1 MSLVMGAIAA
11 TYSLDDISLTQSCE
25 NWPTPWLPPA
35 PLGSLYTGFEDCT
48 GAIPRM
54 DSATSSGGARY
65 SATSSGGAR
74 DSATSGVGS
83 SGGSPIAAE
92 LYAPMAARTG
102 QLGMRLKVRRHLRI
116 DEERPKLILGS
127 LILADASRASDAIL
141 LSLWAKMQPG
151 ETAEHG
157 ETPPSITFE
166 LLDVNR
172 SYTWIGHWRACNMTH
187 GRAWT
192 KCAAEVPITPALALH
207 VIQVSILFG
216 AVRASYLVDDLA
228 VEL

>member
-1 MSLVMGAIAA
+1 MGATAA

-54 DSATSSGGARY
+54 DSATSSGVARD

-74 DSATSGVGS
+74 DRATSGVGS

-102 QLGMRLKVRRHLRI
+102 QLGMRLKVRRHLRM

-141 LSLWAKMQPG
+141 LSLWAKMQVCKQTPWNASERHSVSLSALG
-151 ETAEHG
+151 SVPLVVGATVVQCHG
-157 ETPPSITFE
+157 EP
-166 LLDVNR
+166 
-172 SYTWIGHWRACNMTH
+172 
-187 GRAWT
+187 
-192 KCAAEVPITPALALH
+192 
-207 VIQVSILFG
+207 
-216 AVRASYLVDDLA
+216 
-228 VEL
+228 